1 MTLEEILDS
10 GLLELYVLGKL
21 SPDERQE
28 VEKAIQ
34 QYPEVKREILE
45 IEQGLYKYDGLF
57 KVEPSSTVLDQLKE
71 EIRSSSTSE
80 DDNLNKGK
88 NLWGLLSIIL
98 GLSLLSTIFF
108 FNQKTNTLEQTI
120 DEQQGLIVD
129 CDEEKVQLAE
139 QLRLQESILEYESQ
153 KIFITP
159 TEKFPDVEMIIYNN
173 KAAQRNFLQIKN
185 LPPLASNQSFQL
197 WSLRGSEAPI
207 PLDVFE
213 SDVNPLL
220 EIQFIEATDAYAI
233 TIEPLGGQDAPT
245 LENLIGVFTVAT

>member
-1 MTLEEILDS
+1 M
-10 GLLELYVLGKL
+10 
-21 SPDERQE
+21 
-28 VEKAIQ
+28 
-34 QYPEVKREILE
+34 KREILE

-57 KVEPSSTVLDQLKE
+57 KVEPSSTILEQLKG
-71 EIRSSSTSE
+71 EIRSTSSS
-80 DDNLNKGK
+80 DDDRTNNGF
-88 NLWGLLSIIL
+88 NSWGLLSIIL
-98 GLSLLSTIFF
+98 GLSLLGSIFF
-108 FNQKTNTLEQTI
+108 FNQKTNTLEETI
-120 DEQQGLIVD
+120 NDQQGLIAD

-139 QLRLQESILEYESQ
+139 QLRLQEAILDYESQ

-173 KAAQRNFLQIKN
+173 NAAQRNFLQIKN

-213 SDVNPLL
+213 TNVNPLL

-233 TIEPLGGQDAPT
+233 TIEPRGGQDSPT
-245 LENLIGVFTVAT
+245 LENLIGVFTVAS